1 MLELLF
7 LLLPVAAAYGWYM
20 GRRSAQQ
27 DKQHEA
33 SRLSRDYVTGVNFL
47 LSNQQDK
54 AVDLFLDMLKED
66 SGTVEAH
73 LTLGNL
79 FRSRG
84 EVDRAI
90 RIHQALMESDSLT
103 YDQRLLAIQQLGRDY
118 MAAGFYDRAEQ
129 MFGQLVEETD
139 FRVGALQQLLIIHQA
154 TSDWLNAIDAA
165 ERLVKL
171 GKSRLKMEIAHFYC
185 ELALQAMSSDD
196 LERAMSLLKKGEAA
210 DRNSARVSIM
220 MGRIHMAQAEYAKSV
235 QHLQR
240 VIEQDKELVSETLD
254 MLESCYQHLE
264 QAPAWL
270 RYLERCVEENTGAAA
285 ELYLAG
291 ILDQQDGA
299 EAAQTYIT
307 RQLQRHPTMRVF
319 HRLIDFN
326 LQEAEDGRAKDS
338 LMVLRDMVGEQIRTK
353 PRYRCHKC
361 GFTAHA
367 LYWHCP
373 SCRAWSSVKPIRG
386 LDGQ

>member
-1 MLELLF
+1 
-7 LLLPVAAAYGWYM
+7 
-20 GRRSAQQ
+20 
-27 DKQHEA
+27 
-33 SRLSRDYVTGVNFL
+33 
-47 LSNQQDK
+47 
-54 AVDLFLDMLKED
+54 
-66 SGTVEAH
+66 
-73 LTLGNL
+73 
-79 FRSRG
+79 
-84 EVDRAI
+84 
-90 RIHQALMESDSLT
+90 
-103 YDQRLLAIQQLGRDY
+103 
-118 MAAGFYDRAEQ
+118 
-129 MFGQLVEETD
+129 
-139 FRVGALQQLLIIHQA
+139 
-154 TSDWLNAIDAA
+154 
-165 ERLVKL
+165 
-171 GKSRLKMEIAHFYC
+171 
-185 ELALQAMSSDD
+185 MSSDD

-220 MGRIHMAQAEYAKSV
+220 MGRIHMAQAEYAKAV

-254 MLESCYQHLE
+254 MLESCYRHLE

-270 RYLERCVEENTGAAA
+270 SYLERCVEENTGAAA

>member
-27 DKQHEA
+27 NKQQEA
-33 SRLSRDYVTGVNFL
+33 NRLSRDYVAGVNFL

-90 RIHQALMESDSLT
+90 RIHQALMESASLT
-103 YDQRLLAIQQLGRDY
+103 YDQRLLAVQQLGRDY

-129 MFGQLVEETD
+129 MFGQLVDETD

-154 TSDWLNAIDAA
+154 TSDWLNAIETA

-171 GKSRLKMEIAHFYC
+171 GKDRLKMEIAHFYC
-185 ELALQAMSSDD
+185 ELALQAMGSDD
-196 LERAMSLLKKGEAA
+196 LERAMGLLKKGESA
-210 DRNSARVSIM
+210 DKNSARVSIM
-220 MGRIHMAQAEYAKSV
+220 MGRIYMAKAEYAKAV

-240 VIEQDKELVSETLD
+240 VIEQDKQLVSETLE
-254 MLESCYQHLE
+254 MLECCYQHLHGSPE
-264 QAPAWL
+264 WVS
-270 RYLERCVEENTGAAA
+270 YLERCVEEDTGAAA
-285 ELYLAG
+285 ELYLAD
-291 ILDQQDGA
+291 IIDRQQGA

-307 RQLQRHPTMRVF
+307 RQLQGHPTMRVF
-319 HRLIDFN
+319 HRLMDFN
-326 LQEAEDGRAKDS
+326 LQEAEDGRAKES
-338 LMVLRDMVGEQIRTK
+338 LVVLRDMVGEQIRTK